1 VALLHHHPL
10 RPLFESLI
18 QACRPQVIMLKSDF
32 DTCFRHLFSNQ
43 PLMGRQKVVGTTNT
57 RFGQFS
63 PIYGSDHWAGEAG
76 GG

>member
-1 VALLHHHPL
+1 MDLGTYATLLNL
-10 RPLFESLI
+10 R
-18 QACRPQVIMLKSDF
+18 SDF
-32 DTCFRHLFSNQ
+32 DTCFRNLFSNQ